1 MQSKLRSDLI
11 RKELK
16 FKHEGEDYVV
26 VVQFSRTKLEQA
38 KVKAPYN
45 NGAVLNSAKL
55 FAMSAWRR
63 IFKC

>member
-1 MQSKLRSDLI
+1 MVQII

-26 VVQFSRTKLEQA
+26 VVQFTPSKLEQA
-38 KVKAPYN
+38 KAKAPYN
-45 NGAVLNSAKL
+45 NGAVLNSVKV

-63 IFKC
+63 IFK

>member
-1 MQSKLRSDLI
+1 MAQII

-26 VVQFSRTKLEQA
+26 VVQFTPRKLEQA
-38 KVKAPYN
+38 KAKAPYN
-45 NGAVLNSAKL
+45 NGTVLNSAKL

-63 IFKC
+63 IFK

>member
-1 MQSKLRSDLI
+1 MSYI

-26 VVQFSRTKLEQA
+26 VIQFTPHKLEQA
-38 KVKAPYN
+38 KAKAHYN

-63 IFKC
+63 LFKNE

>member
-1 MQSKLRSDLI
+1 MMRNDHI

-26 VVQFSRTKLEQA
+26 VVQLTKRTLEIA
-38 KVKAPYN
+38 KHKAHTN
-45 NGAVLNSAKL
+45 NGAVLYSAKL

-63 IFKC
+63 LFK